1 MDKFKNIIFGIL
13 RYTLAS
19 LLLVSG
25 ICLALVSG
33 AMTFIMYT
41 SNYSIDDV
49 RYIVTGGLSIAMQL
63 QVLLL
68 SIGMPIIQ
76 QYAPHHRIKAN
87 ILLYISFILSVIG
100 SISFFSNNSEFSV
113 GGEAIYN
120 DVINQLIHIVFF
132 GLMDSQKETF
142 QTIIGI
148 WAICFFVEFLVIF
161 LPNLSIS
168 IFTGKYQKYVNH
180 GLSIKDLLLICI
192 FSQDKK
198 GDLKKFIDIFLK
210 PSIEKI
216 NSKLKEAENTKFI
229 VDTKKVINL
238 KNENK
243 ESKKGIT
250 SQEKVMPLVKT
261 KLEKVTT
268 ELKKVMP
275 NEIIMPLVNTEL
287 EKGHNSIEK
296 SYVQNEKVITKYE
309 KGNNSNIISYNPTEK
324 KSLKGSNLLLVKNYL
339 KENYKKDEMIKVANI
354 KEKFNLSAK
363 QWVNMSKKLK
373 KECIIYTKGTA
384 TFFFE
389 IK

>member
-1 MDKFKNIIFGIL
+1 MDKLKNIIFGIL

-19 LLLVSG
+19 LLLISG

-41 SNYSIDDV
+41 SNYSVDDI
-49 RYIVTGGLSIAMQL
+49 RYIVTGGLSVAMQL

-76 QYAPHHRIKAN
+76 QYAPHHRTKAN

-192 FSQDKK
+192 FSQDRK

-210 PSIEKI
+210 PSIEKM

-243 ESKKGIT
+243 ESKKVI
-250 SQEKVMPLVKT
+250 T

-275 NEIIMPLVNTEL
+275 NEIVMPLVNTEL

-296 SYVQNEKVITKYE
+296 SYAPTEKVITKYE
-309 KGNNSNIISYNPTEK
+309 KGHNSNIINYNPTEK
-324 KSLKGSNLLLVKNYL
+324 KNLKGSNLSLVKKHL
-339 KENYKKDEMIKVANI
+339 KENYKKDEVIKTSALLKECNI
-354 KEKFNLSAK
+354 SLK
-363 QWVNMSKKLK
+363 QWRNMSKKLK
-373 KECIIYTKGTA
+373 EESVIYSKGTA

>member
-168 IFTGKYQKYVNH
+168 IFTGKYQKYINH

-192 FSQDKK
+192 FSQDRK

-210 PSIEKI
+210 PSIEKM

-238 KNENK
+238 KNESK
-243 ESKKGIT
+243 EGK
-250 SQEKVMPLVKT
+250 KVMPLVKT
-261 KLEKVTT
+261 NLEKVTT

-275 NEIIMPLVNTEL
+275 NEIVMPLVNTEL
-287 EKGHNSIEK
+287 EKGHNSSEK
-296 SYVQNEKVITKYE
+296 SYVPNEKVITKYE
-309 KGNNSNIISYNPTEK
+309 KGHNSNIISYNPMEK
-324 KSLKGSNLLLVKNYL
+324 KKLKGSNLSLVKNYL
-339 KENYKKDEMIKVANI
+339 KENYKKDEMIKVADI

-373 KECIIYTKGTA
+373 EESIIYTKGTA